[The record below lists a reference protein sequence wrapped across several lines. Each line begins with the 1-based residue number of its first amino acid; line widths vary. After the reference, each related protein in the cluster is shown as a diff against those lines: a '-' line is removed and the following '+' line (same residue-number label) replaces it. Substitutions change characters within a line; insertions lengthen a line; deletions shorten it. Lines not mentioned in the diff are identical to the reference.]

1 MVLNRQWFDHHSYY
15 VFKRKNKKPQVNWGF
30 LFFSLGNSFPN
41 PTSFPLTHQ
50 QAPVRIYE

>member
-30 LFFSLGNSFPN
+30 LLI
-41 PTSFPLTHQ
+41 L
-50 QAPVRIYE
+50 